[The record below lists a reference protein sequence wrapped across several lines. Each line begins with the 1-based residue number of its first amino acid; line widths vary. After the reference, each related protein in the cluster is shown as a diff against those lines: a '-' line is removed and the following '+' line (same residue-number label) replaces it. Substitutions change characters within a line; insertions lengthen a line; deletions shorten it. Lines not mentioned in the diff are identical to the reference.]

1 VIPKQVLAALLSI
14 AVFGFGVLFVLSEMY
29 LGAGE
34 GLLDGRLGGY
44 SVDDV
49 AVYLGFLT
57 PDARAFYLGTFRLLD
72 TVIPLLIAV
81 ALAAIIWSYSARV
94 LRVLAVLPFIYLG
107 FDWYENAL
115 VAQIVTAGLKEL
127 DADLIARASLMT
139 SAKWLF
145 MLVSLGAAILGWRKA
160 RAA

>member
-1 VIPKQVLAALLSI
+1 MIPKQVLAALLCI
-14 AVFGFGVLFVLSEMY
+14 AVLGFGLLFVLSEVY
-29 LGAGE
+29 LGMGE

-44 SVDDV
+44 SVADV
-49 AVYLGFLT
+49 SAYLGRLT
-57 PDARAFYLGTFRLLD
+57 PDARAFYLGTFRGMD

-81 ALAAIIWSYSARV
+81 ALAAIIWSFSGRM
-94 LRVLAVLPFIYLG
+94 LRVLAALPFFYLG

-115 VAQIVTAGLKEL
+115 IAQIITAGPKGL

-139 SAKWLF
+139 STKWLF
-145 MLVSLGAAILGWRKA
+145 MLVSLAAAVLGWRKA